1 MCRIQTIGSKPTKAT
16 NEGYID
22 MMADR

>member
-1 MCRIQTIGSKPTKAT
+1 MCRIQTIGSKPTKAK

-22 MMADR
+22 MMVDG